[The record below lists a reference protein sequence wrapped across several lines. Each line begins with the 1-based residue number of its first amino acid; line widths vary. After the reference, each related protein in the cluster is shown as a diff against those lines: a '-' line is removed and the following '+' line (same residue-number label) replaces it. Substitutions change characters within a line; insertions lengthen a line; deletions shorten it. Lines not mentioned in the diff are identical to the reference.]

1 MNCLLNY
8 SNLTVERLTQV
19 KDDLLASYQN
29 TIDKV
34 LMIPDTD
41 LEWSNLVKPFIDLSN
56 NLSNN
61 STDMALLE
69 MKDFY
74 TDSTIRTTCSDLSTE
89 ISKWFIDMSMRRDLF
104 AKFNSYHTNQYTVEK
119 ESLDMEEV
127 KYFDDKM
134 TDYKL
139 KGMDLDNDKF
149 EQVKNIKKEIT
160 DLCTT
165 FSLNTNNESHFEL
178 VERGELTGMSDE
190 YIESHMDVNNM
201 VRITLRYPDYIPI
214 MENCSN
220 RELRKKFCT
229 LFKSRCM
236 EDNTSIIE
244 RVFKLRSDL
253 ATLLGYTN
261 YSDYKLVKSMAKTTN
276 TVMTFLNDLK
286 TKVRPLLDKD
296 MICLQNLYRD
306 DGNTGMIELWDIP
319 YYSQKFTEKT
329 CGFNKDSLKQ
339 YFPVEKVISGTFSI
353 YQSLLGFT
361 FTKIT
366 DMNHTFWH
374 DSVELY
380 KVSSTGDND
389 LVGYFYLDLFP
400 RDGKY
405 SHAACFPFIS
415 KSDSTPPV
423 ATMACNFG
431 EGNLT
436 FDEVETFF
444 HEFGHV
450 MHHISS
456 VSKISD
462 TASFS
467 CEHDFVETPSQM
479 FEEWCYCEESLK
491 LMSQDLPS
499 DMVMKLN
506 TYRKQLQ
513 GYHYSRQIIFGLFD
527 MAIHSNQYTTMN
539 TTPAELFAT
548 IQESILGVRVIPNTS
563 EVASFGHLMGG
574 YDAGYYG
581 YAWSLVYAK
590 DLFSVFKNN
599 LLDPNMGMKLRMEV
613 LSKGSMRDSME
624 SIRLFLGREP
634 NNEAFINSLEEY

>member
-8 SNLTVERLTQV
+8 SNLTVEQLTQV
-19 KDDLLASYQN
+19 KNDLLASYQN

-34 LMIPDTD
+34 LMIPDAD

-56 NLSNN
+56 NSI
-61 STDMALLE
+61 DMALLE

-74 TDSTIRTTCSDLSTE
+74 TDSDIRTTCSNHGTE
-89 ISKWFIDMSMRRDLF
+89 ISKWFIDMSMNRDLF
-104 AKFNSYHTNQYTVEK
+104 AKFNSYHTNRYTVEK
-119 ESLDMEEV
+119 KSLDMEEV

-134 TDYKL
+134 IDYKL

-149 EQVKNIKKEIT
+149 EQVKNIKKDIA

-165 FSLNTNNESHFEL
+165 FNLNTNNESYFEL
-178 VERGELTGMSDE
+178 VERAELTGMSDE
-190 YIESHMDVNNM
+190 YLDAHMDVNNM
-201 VRITLRYPDYIPI
+201 IRITLKYPDYIPL

-220 RELRKKFCT
+220 REIRKKFCT

-236 EDNTSIIE
+236 EENTSIIE
-244 RVFKLRSDL
+244 SVFSLRSTL

-276 TVMTFLNDLK
+276 TVMTFLNELK

-296 MICLQNLYRD
+296 MMCLHNLYQEA
-306 DGNTGMIELWDIP
+306 GNTGMIELWDIP
-319 YYSQKFTEKT
+319 YYSQKFIETT

-339 YFPVEKVISGTFSI
+339 YFPVNKVISGTFSI

-380 KVSSTGDND
+380 KVSNTGSTGDND

-400 RDGKY
+400 REGKY

-450 MHHISS
+450 MHHLSS

-479 FEEWCYCEESLK
+479 FEEWCYCEDSLK

-499 DMVMKLN
+499 DMVVKLN

-513 GYHYSRQIIFGLFD
+513 GYHYSRQLVFGLFD
-527 MAIHSNQYTTMN
+527 MAIHMN
-539 TTPAELFAT
+539 RTDNMTPAELFAT

-599 LLDPNMGMKLRMEV
+599 LLDPDMGMKLRMEV
-613 LSKGSMRDSME
+613 LSKGSVRDSME
-624 SIRLFLGREP
+624 SIILFLGREP
-634 NNEAFINSLEEY
+634 NNMAFINSLE

>member
-1 MNCLLNY
+1 M
-8 SNLTVERLTQV
+8 LTKIKV
-19 KDDLLASYQN
+19 DYLASYQ
-29 TIDKV
+29 TVIDTV
-34 LMIPDTD
+34 LQISDGD

-56 NLSNN
+56 NN
-61 STDMALLE
+61 TTMALLE

-74 TDSTIRTTCSDLSTE
+74 TDSTIRTTCSNLSTE
-89 ISKWFIDMSMRRDLF
+89 ISKWFIDMSMRRDLYT
-104 AKFNSYHTNQYTVEK
+104 KYNSYYNNKYTTEK
-119 ESLDMEEV
+119 SSLDIEQV
-127 KYFDDKM
+127 KYFEDM
-134 TDYKL
+134 MLDYKL
-139 KGMDLDNDKF
+139 RGMDLDDDKF
-149 EQVKNIKKEIT
+149 EQVKNIKKEIA

-165 FSLNTNNESHFEL
+165 FNLNLNNENHSEL
-178 VERGELTGMSDE
+178 VNISELTGMSNEYMDE
-190 YIESHMDVNNM
+190 RMDNTNM
-201 VRITLRYPDYIPI
+201 IRITLKYPDYIPL

-236 EDNTSIIE
+236 EENTDIINK
-244 RVFKLRSDL
+244 VFNLRSKL

-286 TKVRPLLDKD
+286 TKVKPLLDKD
-296 MICLQNLYRD
+296 MANLQTLHREAGY
-306 DGNTGMIELWDIP
+306 TGPIELWDIP
-319 YYSQKFTEKT
+319 YYSQKFIEKT

-339 YFPVEKVISGTFSI
+339 YFPVERVISGTFNI

-374 DSVELY
+374 NSVELY
-380 KVSSTGDND
+380 KVSNKDNND

-415 KSDSTPPV
+415 KSDSTTPV

-450 MHHISS
+450 MHHLCS
-456 VSKISD
+456 VSKIAD

-499 DMVMKLN
+499 DMVIKLN
-506 TYRKQLQ
+506 DYRKQLQ
-513 GYHYSRQIIFGLFD
+513 GYHYSRQLLFGLFD
-527 MAIHSNQYTTMN
+527 MDIHSKQYQEMN
-539 TTPAELFAT
+539 MTPAELFAV
-548 IQESILGVRVIPNTS
+548 IQESILGVRTIPNTS
-563 EVASFGHLMGG
+563 EPASFGHLMGG

-599 LLDPNMGMKLRMEV
+599 LLDPELGMKLRMVV
-613 LSKGSMRDSME
+613 LSKGSIRDSME

-634 NNEAFINSLEEY
+634 NNEAFIKSLE